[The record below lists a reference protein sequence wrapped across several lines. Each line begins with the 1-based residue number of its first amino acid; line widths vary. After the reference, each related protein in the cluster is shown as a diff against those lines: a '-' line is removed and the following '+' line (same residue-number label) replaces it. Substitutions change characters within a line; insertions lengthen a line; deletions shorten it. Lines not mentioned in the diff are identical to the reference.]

1 MKLVHLDLERNLEES
16 KFESANG
23 SVNDN
28 NYILVEL
35 VLSSFEFEEIDPH
48 IESLIK
54 LNSELVIVYIL
65 EHYELD
71 VVNKKI
77 QLISDE

>member
-1 MKLVHLDLERNLEES
+1 MKLVRLDLERNLEES
-16 KFESANG
+16 KFESAPVSNSC

-35 VLSSFEFEEIDPH
+35 VLSTFEFEEIDPH

-77 QLISDE
+77 